1 MGRSLFVPV
10 KVLMSLGS
18 CFGIKPLGGVRMVRF
33 LITPWCRSEG
43 KVRHVSGFPHG
54 GCLVTLCAWQLAYA
68 LVDSPS
74 SLVNSPS
81 SLFAMTRYLIN
92 EG

>member
-10 KVLMSLGS
+10 KVLMSLGF
-18 CFGIKPLGGVRMVRF
+18 CFGITPLGGVRMVRF
-33 LITPWCRSEG
+33 LIIPWCRSEG

-54 GCLVTLCAWQLAYA
+54 GCPVILYTCQLAYA

-81 SLFAMTRYLIN
+81 SLFVNWAYLQ
-92 EG
+92 

>member
-1 MGRSLFVPV
+1 MERSLFVPV
-10 KVLMSLGS
+10 KVLMSLAF
-18 CFGIKPLGGVRMVRF
+18 CFGITPLGRVRMVRF
-33 LITPWCRSEG
+33 LIISWCRSEG

-54 GCLVTLCAWQLAYA
+54 GCPVTLCTCQLAYA

-81 SLFAMTRYLIN
+81 SLFVNWAYLQ
-92 EG
+92 

>member
-18 CFGIKPLGGVRMVRF
+18 CFGITPLGGVRMVRF
-33 LITPWCRSEG
+33 LTPRCRSEG

-54 GCLVTLCAWQLAYA
+54 GCPVILYTCQLAYA

-81 SLFAMTRYLIN
+81 SLFAMTRYIIN